1 MLNPYQLLTCYASTQ
16 LVPSDV
22 VPGIKDDAMET
33 EVEESMDRTFEVK
46 AKKAGS
52 VRAVLESLVGELV
65 TALGLTRLGG

>member
-1 MLNPYQLLTCYASTQ
+1 
-16 LVPSDV
+16 
-22 VPGIKDDAMET
+22 MET

>member
-52 VRAVLESLVGELV
+52 VRAVLEWLVGGV
-65 TALGLTRLGG
+65 GYGAGFNMSGG